1 MVEKE
6 EEKKKGVGV
15 GKVEKRK
22 EDNLPRGA
30 ECLIRGCF
38 RDLRR
43 SGLGGGFWSGKD
55 VGCLRGRGCDLP
67 SVYCTLIDCYL
78 YLRTYATC
86 SHTLTEISKDQNKKN
101 RAVAGARCKRVGE

>member
-6 EEKKKGVGV
+6 EKKKKGVGV

-22 EDNLPRGA
+22 EDELPRGA
-30 ECLIRGCF
+30 ECLNRGCF

-67 SVYCTLIDCYL
+67 SVYCTIIDCYL

-86 SHTLTEISKDQNKKN
+86 SPNRNFKRSNKRN
-101 RAVAGARCKRVGE
+101 RTVAGARCKRVGE